1 MDIMKPVKVVSEF
14 EAIIPDLSANEKMLD
29 SSLHCSRNILRELRK
44 FASALLGQMLLL
56 LGRTTITCYDETHTL
71 IWWLQWSQ
79 QKSLLGGM
87 L

>member
-14 EAIIPDLSANEKMLD
+14 EAIIPDLSANEKKSD
-29 SSLHCSRNILRELRK
+29 SSLLRELRK